1 MLDHANWIS
10 ARCAETGLLE
20 GDPRLSAHTAQHLAL
35 GFLRD
40 GATDLVAD
48 ADGTPLAAEAVLSL
62 VERLRAADLGAGDVI
77 MAKALNDLPGV
88 SAILAI
94 WAVGATLCPVDP
106 SGAPEAHRAIARQ
119 SGAKAMIESDGSL
132 TLLPEDPEANALFAK
147 PFAGRIE
154 RRATGEDLAMVIFT
168 SGSSGAPK
176 GVLLTHSNV
185 MAALRAITTYLEIT
199 REDRILCVPPMFLD
213 YGVYQLLFTMF
224 VRCRLYV
231 GAGITNPLTILSMIR
246 NHHPTM
252 IPVVPAL
259 ASALARILTSFGKEI
274 EGVRIVS
281 NTGGHLAPAT
291 ITALRKAFP
300 GVQVV
305 PMYGLTESK
314 RALHLPAEWV
324 EAKLG
329 SVGGP
334 MPGLD
339 ARVIVTR
346 EDGTLEEAADDEE
359 GELYVRGSSVMQGY
373 HSPAAT
379 GGARLIPGSWRE
391 DDWLATGDLFLRDS
405 DGCLWFRGRSKA
417 LVKQRGYCL
426 YPRDLEATAET
437 LPEVSSAVMIG
448 RMEPDG
454 DESACLFLV
463 SPRAGEEAE
472 EARIKA
478 ALMEQLHPTLQP
490 RFVAFLQE
498 WPPSPVGKVDLGA
511 LRRMAEAF

>member
-1 MLDHANWIS
+1 MLDQANWIS
-10 ARCAETGLLE
+10 ARCAETGLLA
-20 GDPRLSAHTAQHLAL
+20 GDLRLSAHTAQHLAL
-35 GFLRD
+35 GLLRD
-40 GATDLVAD
+40 EATDLVAD
-48 ADGTPLAAEAVLSL
+48 AEGRPLSPETVLEL
-62 VERLRAADLGAGDVI
+62 VEKLRGAGIGAGDVV

-88 SAILAI
+88 AAILAI

-106 SGAPEAHRAIARQ
+106 SGAPEVHRTIARQ
-119 SGAKAMIESDGSL
+119 SGARAMAEPDGSL
-132 TLLPEDPEANALFAK
+132 TLLAPDPEANLLFAR
-147 PFAGRIE
+147 PFASDRE

-185 MAALRAITTYLEIT
+185 MAALRAITTYLEIS

-213 YGVYQLLFTMF
+213 YGVYQLLFTTF
-224 VRCRLYV
+224 VRCRLFV
-231 GAGITNPLTILSMIR
+231 GGGITNPLSILTMIR
-246 NHHPTM
+246 AHKPTM

-259 ASALARILTSFGKEI
+259 ASAMARILTSFGKEI

-291 ITALRKAFP
+291 IAALRKAFP
-300 GVQVV
+300 GVRVA

-324 EAKLG
+324 DDKPG

-339 ARVIVTR
+339 ARVVVAR
-346 EDGTLEEAADDEE
+346 EDGSLEEAGDGEE

-379 GGARLIPGSWRE
+379 GGARLVPGSWRE
-391 DDWLATGDLFLRDS
+391 DNWLATGDLFMRDA

-426 YPRDLEATAET
+426 YPRDIEAVAEA
-437 LPEVSSAVMIG
+437 LPEVSSSVMIG
-448 RMEPDG
+448 RDEPDG
-454 DESACLFLV
+454 DEFACLFLV
-463 SPRAGEEAE
+463 SPLAGDEEAE
-472 EARIKA
+472 ARVKA
-478 ALMEQLHPTLQP
+478 ALLEKLHPTLQP
-490 RFVAFLQE
+490 RFVAFLQD

-511 LRRMAEAF
+511 LRRMAEKF